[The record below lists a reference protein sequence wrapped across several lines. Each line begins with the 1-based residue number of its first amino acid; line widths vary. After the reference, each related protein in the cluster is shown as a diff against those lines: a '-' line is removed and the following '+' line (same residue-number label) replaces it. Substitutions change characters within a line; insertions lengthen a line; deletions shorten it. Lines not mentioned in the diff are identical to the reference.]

1 MLIVHWMVGQP
12 PTSPQAEEFVH
23 GRCTP
28 IFRAP
33 EATGGR
39 FSAGEIHI
47 NWGLELGKW
56 WENMG
61 ENWENHINE
70 GLMRKIIKLNGW
82 FSIAM
87 FEYQRVM
94 VGTWLEQSSSRL
106 GYEEFM
112 ELRSFFGMICMLHM
126 FFLTR
131 DLEGMCLGKLGFQ
144 A

>member
-1 MLIVHWMVGQP
+1 
-12 PTSPQAEEFVH
+12 
-23 GRCTP
+23 
-28 IFRAP
+28 
-33 EATGGR
+33 
-39 FSAGEIHI
+39 
-47 NWGLELGKW
+47 
-56 WENMG
+56 
-61 ENWENHINE
+61 
-70 GLMRKIIKLNGW
+70 
-82 FSIAM
+82 M

-126 FFLTR
+126 FFFFFTR